1 MFFVWVTGLLFIKNV
16 AFRAVRR
23 ITKKTT
29 TRLDDI
35 FVRSAGFPVT
45 LLIVVSG
52 GALVEH
58 LMPLAVEGQITYY
71 FVTGFK
77 AAMVVAAILFA
88 DRFINGLTREY
99 ADRIEILKT
108 SGVVVRGFVRLGLY
122 GLGFLILLD
131 SFGISVTP
139 ILASLGIGSLAVALA
154 LQPTL
159 ENFFSGLQ
167 IIVDKPVQ
175 LGHFIKLDSGEEG
188 YVYKISWRSTWIRM
202 LPNNVVVI
210 PNNVLV
216 NSRIINYYYPDKELA
231 VLVEVGVHY
240 GSDLEHVERVTIEVA
255 KETMREV
262 SGGIEGFEPAIKY
275 HTLGDFSIHFTT
287 VMRAREFSD
296 SYLIKHVFIKKL
308 IKRYVQEKIVIPY
321 PTQAVNY
328 TQEDF
333 FKNIHKEND

>member
-1 MFFVWVTGLLFIKNV
+1 
-16 AFRAVRR
+16 
-23 ITKKTT
+23 
-29 TRLDDI
+29 
-35 FVRSAGFPVT
+35 
-45 LLIVVSG
+45 
-52 GALVEH
+52 
-58 LMPLAVEGQITYY
+58 
-71 FVTGFK
+71 
-77 AAMVVAAILFA
+77 
-88 DRFINGLTREY
+88 
-99 ADRIEILKT
+99 
-108 SGVVVRGFVRLGLY
+108 
-122 GLGFLILLD
+122 
-131 SFGISVTP
+131 
-139 ILASLGIGSLAVALA
+139 
-154 LQPTL
+154 
-159 ENFFSGLQ
+159 
-167 IIVDKPVQ
+167 
-175 LGHFIKLDSGEEG
+175 
-188 YVYKISWRSTWIRM
+188 M

-262 SGGIEGFEPAIKY
+262 SGGIEGFEPAIIY

>member
-1 MFFVWVTGLLFIKNV
+1 MGEINIGGVMIPRWVLIPVMFFVWVTGLLFIKNV

-175 LGHFIKLDSGEEG
+175 LGHFIQ
-188 YVYKISWRSTWIRM
+188 
-202 LPNNVVVI
+202 
-210 PNNVLV
+210 
-216 NSRIINYYYPDKELA
+216 LA
-231 VLVEVGVHY
+231 VHMDTDA
-240 GSDLEHVERVTIEVA
+240 S
-255 KETMREV
+255 
-262 SGGIEGFEPAIKY
+262 
-275 HTLGDFSIHFTT
+275 
-287 VMRAREFSD
+287 
-296 SYLIKHVFIKKL
+296 
-308 IKRYVQEKIVIPY
+308 Q
-321 PTQAVNY
+321 
-328 TQEDF
+328 
-333 FKNIHKEND
+333 